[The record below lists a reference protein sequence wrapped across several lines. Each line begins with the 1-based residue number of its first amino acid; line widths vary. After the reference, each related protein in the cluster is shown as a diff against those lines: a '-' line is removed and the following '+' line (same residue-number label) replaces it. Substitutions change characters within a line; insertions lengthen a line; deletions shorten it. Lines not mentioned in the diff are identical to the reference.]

1 MLIHCWTEH
10 RLLRTFVFL
19 SHFKKKKIE
28 SVYLHQQT
36 FRHFVY
42 TLMRSAQS
50 HKHYIYA
57 RCCPGQVGRW
67 NLIVARGLLKPLYFA
82 FVETMSFFFSQTTHF
97 VPWLQRSLL
106 KIPKMNKP
114 CLRLILKAL
123 SPRHFDPRWP
133 GFRANISIDKKKI
146 FSGTQGTHFVKSRA
160 HSPRSTSKIISMI
173 AFRRTRPCGERPCK
187 SLVQRSRI
195 LTQKRPLL
203 RFGGLEITLVWFS
216 PLFTF
221 HVLVAYGGP
230 RGYI

>member
-1 MLIHCWTEH
+1 M
-10 RLLRTFVFL
+10 FL
-19 SHFKKKKIE
+19 SHFKTKKIE

-42 TLMRSAQS
+42 TLMRSAQY

-67 NLIVARGLLKPLYFA
+67 NLTVARGMLKPVYFA
-82 FVETMSFFFSQTTHF
+82 FVETMSFFFFCKLHILYPGSRGPF
-97 VPWLQRSLL
+97 S
-106 KIPKMNKP
+106 KY
-114 CLRLILKAL
+114 LRWINRAYG
-123 SPRHFDPRWP
+123 WP

-146 FSGTQGTHFVKSRA
+146 FSGTQDTHFVKSRA